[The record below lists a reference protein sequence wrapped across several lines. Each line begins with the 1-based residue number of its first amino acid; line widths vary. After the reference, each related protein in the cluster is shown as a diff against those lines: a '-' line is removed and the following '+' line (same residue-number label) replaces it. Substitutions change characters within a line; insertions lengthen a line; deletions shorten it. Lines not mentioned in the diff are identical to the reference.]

1 MNKLI
6 CQKCNGEI
14 SNEFGVT
21 LSYCTNCGAS
31 INLLPSDNETLFL
44 KNKSQPSS
52 RLFLKIILTSLF
64 TVAFLMAI
72 FLIGLRYVR
81 QAKTNSVKRT
91 PTEKSSVSPSPRQ
104 KSSSSVSASEIT
116 RVVFTSWRHE
126 GPVSA
131 PGGRVVSNSIE
142 FSSDGTALKNENAIS
157 YDDGRKQPPTLY
169 QGVISKEQFEKL
181 AKTLVENDFLNEP
194 DSTQTISESQKSL
207 TITYTTG
214 EKKIIMSN
222 VGKDTLEVENILGVI
237 LGLSFDW
244 KIK

>member
-31 INLLPSDNETLFL
+31 INLLPLNNETLSL
-44 KNKSQPSS
+44 KNKSQPNS

-91 PTEKSSVSPSPRQ
+91 PTEKSSVSPPPRQ
-104 KSSSSVSASEIT
+104 KSSSPVSASEIT
-116 RVVFTSWRHE
+116 KVVFTSWRHE
-126 GPVSA
+126 GPVSS

-142 FSSDGTALKNENAIS
+142 FLSDGTAFKTENAIN
-157 YDDGRKQPPTLY
+157 YDDGRKQPPTLS

-181 AKTLVENDFLNEP
+181 AKITVDNDFLSEL
-194 DSTQTISESQKSL
+194 DSTETISESQHSL

-214 EKKIIMSN
+214 EKKIILSN
-222 VGKDTLEVENILGVI
+222 GGKDTPEVENIMVAI
-237 LGLSFDW
+237 MNMSVDW